1 MKTITL
7 YSSSLSLYA
16 GRARSYLIN
25 ANLDFRE
32 TIPNTQYFRE
42 TVLPKAGNR
51 QSLPTIE
58 LPDGEVIRDGAAI
71 IDHFESANGHRFSP
85 TTPKHRVLSRLFDV
99 IGAEGLLR
107 PAMHYRWNFDDVN
120 KEFLQYHF
128 SELMPSGPNRI
139 AQAEKSMNQMR
150 NACMAFGAVPDTF
163 EVVEALY
170 TELLAALNAH
180 FSEVPYLL
188 GNKPCIGDFGMIA
201 PLFAHLGR
209 DPKPL
214 SMMQSDAVRLFRWVE
229 RMNRPE
235 PDIGEFAE
243 QTDVY
248 LANDEVP
255 QTLINLLRQIAIDF
269 VPETKAAAETIN
281 HWLAQQP
288 NLAAGTQ
295 VQRGV
300 GMGSFEVRGVTVNA
314 LAQPYRFYLLSRV
327 QQEFQS
333 LTEAE
338 QNSVTALLKTC
349 HMEAIL
355 DCKISRDI
363 GRKDNLEVW
372 L

>member
-1 MKTITL
+1 
-7 YSSSLSLYA
+7 
-16 GRARSYLIN
+16 
-25 ANLDFRE
+25 
-32 TIPNTQYFRE
+32 
-42 TVLPKAGNR
+42 
-51 QSLPTIE
+51 
-58 LPDGEVIRDGAAI
+58 
-71 IDHFESANGHRFSP
+71 
-85 TTPKHRVLSRLFDV
+85 
-99 IGAEGLLR
+99 
-107 PAMHYRWNFDDVN
+107 
-120 KEFLQYHF
+120 
-128 SELMPSGPNRI
+128 
-139 AQAEKSMNQMR
+139 
-150 NACMAFGAVPDTF
+150 
-163 EVVEALY
+163 
-170 TELLAALNAH
+170 
-180 FSEVPYLL
+180 
-188 GNKPCIGDFGMIA
+188 
-201 PLFAHLGR
+201 
-209 DPKPL
+209 
-214 SMMQSDAVRLFRWVE
+214 MMQSDAVRLFRWVE

-338 QNSVTALLKTC
+338 QHSVTALLKTC
-349 HMEAIL
+349 HMGAIL
-355 DCKISRDI
+355 ECKISRDI

>member
-1 MKTITL
+1 MKKITL
-7 YSSSLSLYA
+7 YGSSLSLYA
-16 GRARSYLIN
+16 GRARSYLIKT
-25 ANLDFRE
+25 NLDYVE

-42 TVLPKAGNR
+42 NVLPKAGNR

-58 LPDGEVIRDGAAI
+58 LPDGKVIRDGAAI
-71 IDHFESANGHRFSP
+71 IDHFESVNGHKFSP
-85 TTPKHRVLSRLFDV
+85 TTPKQQVLSRLFDV

-107 PAMHYRWNFDDVN
+107 PAMHYRWNFDDFN
-120 KEFLQYHF
+120 KAFLTYHF
-128 SELMPSGPNRI
+128 SELMPSGPGRM

-163 EVVEALY
+163 KVVEALY
-170 TELLAALNAH
+170 TNLLSALNAH
-180 FSEVPYLL
+180 FAEVPYLL
-188 GNKPCIGDFGMIA
+188 GNKPCVGDFGMIA

-214 SMMQSDAVRLFRWVE
+214 SLMQSEAVRLFRWVE

-235 PDIGEFAE
+235 PDIGEFE
-243 QTDVY
+243 QQTNAY
-248 LANDEVP
+248 LANDEIP
-255 QTLINLLRQIAIDF
+255 QTLINLLRHIAIDF
-269 VPETKAAAETIN
+269 VPETKAAADVIN
-281 HWLAQQP
+281 SWLAQQT

-300 GMGSFEVRGVTVNA
+300 GMGSFEVRGITVNA

-327 QQEFQS
+327 QQAFES
-333 LTEAE
+333 LTDDE
-338 QNSVTALLKTC
+338 QDNVRALLKTC
-349 HMEAIL
+349 HMDAIL
-355 DCKISRDI
+355 DYKLNRDI